1 MLSPMDLHVEFRETH
16 INKGLPDNKWKNW
29 KLFKDLKIEEL
40 SFQEGTRKY
49 RGEIQHMVMQGFG
62 VFEFLSRKH
71 RYEGEF
77 FDDNFEGYGCY
88 VWQNER

>member
-49 RGEIQHMVMQGFG
+49 RGEI
-62 VFEFLSRKH
+62 
-71 RYEGEF
+71 
-77 FDDNFEGYGCY
+77 
-88 VWQNER
+88 